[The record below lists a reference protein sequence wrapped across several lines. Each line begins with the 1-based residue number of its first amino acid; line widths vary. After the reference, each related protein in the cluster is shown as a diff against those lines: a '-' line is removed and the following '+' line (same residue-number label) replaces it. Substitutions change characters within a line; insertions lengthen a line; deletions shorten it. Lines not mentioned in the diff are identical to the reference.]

1 MKKKKKILNFWPLAK
16 TSSARSG
23 VSGQHFIFL
32 CQMPVLHYSRLS
44 VPHPSSGNVP
54 STLLWPCT
62 MKEYKYCLQNTFQAS
77 FYDPALKKVSPS
89 SMYLN
94 SSRLQHIGA
103 LHMRVDIGNRSNFC
117 HFHESK
123 LCIGS
128 SEMATCDEEARVDVF
143 SEYIDGFWD
152 MDQTEKERRRK
163 IGLANKGRVPWN
175 KETCARIK
183 QRTREALRNPKVRKK
198 MGEHPIAHSDESKAR
213 ISSALKHVWGKRLR
227 WKQLGEKFLLT
238 WSESIAKA
246 AKDGGNDQQELDWD
260 SYDKIKQEMALQ
272 RLQWAVG
279 RAKAKE
285 MAKKQA
291 ALARAEKAALKE
303 AEKIAK
309 LAEKKKEREDKAKT
323 RREMK
328 RKAGRRSEKGVSPGL
343 KLMKRLIKIHKKKSV
358 AGPVIIPENIGDLH
372 IRAWEKLDIGLVKK
386 EKMQSET
393 SLADQIRAAKEKRME
408 SVTREVLQPRPL
420 VIHQV

>member
-1 MKKKKKILNFWPLAK
+1 
-16 TSSARSG
+16 
-23 VSGQHFIFL
+23 
-32 CQMPVLHYSRLS
+32 MPVLHYSRLS

-94 SSRLQHIGA
+94 SSKLQHIGA
-103 LHMRVDIGNRSNFC
+103 LHMRVDIGNISNFC

-128 SEMATCDEEARVDVF
+128 SEMPTCNEEARVDVF

-175 KETCARIK
+175 KGRKHSAETRARIK

-213 ISSALKHVWGKRLR
+213 ISSALKYVWGKRLR

-309 LAEKKKEREDKAKT
+309 LAEKKKEREDKAKA

-328 RKAGRRSEKGVSPGL
+328 RKAGRRSEKKGVSPGL

-358 AGPVIIPENIGDLH
+358 AGPVIIPENTGDLH
-372 IRAWEKLDIGLVKK
+372 IRAWEKLDIDLVKK

-420 VIHQV
+420 VIHQCRLIGTGTEKSSRQIFVMQVHFLTT

>member
-1 MKKKKKILNFWPLAK
+1 
-16 TSSARSG
+16 
-23 VSGQHFIFL
+23 
-32 CQMPVLHYSRLS
+32 MPVLHYSRLS

-175 KETCARIK
+175 KETRARIK

-246 AKDGGNDQQELDWD
+246 AKDGGNDQQEFDWD

-309 LAEKKKEREDKAKT
+309 LAEKKKEREDKAKA

-328 RKAGRRSEKGVSPGL
+328 RKAGRRSEKEGVSPGL

-372 IRAWEKLDIGLVKK
+372 IRAWEKLDIDLVKK

>member
-1 MKKKKKILNFWPLAK
+1 
-16 TSSARSG
+16 
-23 VSGQHFIFL
+23 
-32 CQMPVLHYSRLS
+32 
-44 VPHPSSGNVP
+44 
-54 STLLWPCT
+54 
-62 MKEYKYCLQNTFQAS
+62 
-77 FYDPALKKVSPS
+77 
-89 SMYLN
+89 MYLN
-94 SSRLQHIGA
+94 PSRLQPIGA
-103 LHMRVDIGNRSNFC
+103 LQMRVDIGSVSNFC
-117 HFHESK
+117 HFRVSK
-123 LCIGS
+123 VCTGL
-128 SEMATCDEEARVDVF
+128 SEMATCDEEARVDVY

-152 MDQTEKERRRK
+152 MDQTERERRIK

-175 KETCARIK
+175 KGRKHSAETRARIK

-227 WKQLGEKFLLT
+227 WKQSGENFLLS

-272 RLQWAVG
+272 RLQWAVD
-279 RAKAKE
+279 RAKVKE

-291 ALARAEKAALKE
+291 ALARAEKAALKK

-309 LAEKKKEREDKAKT
+309 LAEKKKEREEKAKA

-328 RKAGRRSEKGVSPGL
+328 RKAGRKSEQKGAFPGL
-343 KLMKRLIKIHKKKSV
+343 KLMKRLIKIHKKKSA
-358 AGPVIIPENIGDLH
+358 AGPVSTPENTGGLQ
-372 IRAWEKLDIGLVKK
+372 IRAWEKLDIDLAKK
-386 EKMQSET
+386 EKMQSEI

-408 SVTREVLQPRPL
+408 SVTEEVLQPHSL

>member
-1 MKKKKKILNFWPLAK
+1 
-16 TSSARSG
+16 
-23 VSGQHFIFL
+23 
-32 CQMPVLHYSRLS
+32 MPVLHYSLS

-372 IRAWEKLDIGLVKK
+372 IRAWEKLDIDLVKK